1 MNEPYIHPCETL
13 KELLKNRRIKAK
25 HLAIKTGY
33 NIDYVKRLLKGEASI
48 TKGFAYAL
56 ERVFGISQNFFIRLQ
71 ENYDKE
77 REQNETKRN

>member
-1 MNEPYIHPCETL
+1 MIDIYIHPGETV

-25 HLAIKTGY
+25 DLAIKTGY
-33 NIDYVKRLLKGEASI
+33 DIDYIKRLLKGEANI

-56 ERVFGISQNFFIRLQ
+56 ERVFGLSQNFFIRLQ

-77 REQNETKRN
+77 RRSHK